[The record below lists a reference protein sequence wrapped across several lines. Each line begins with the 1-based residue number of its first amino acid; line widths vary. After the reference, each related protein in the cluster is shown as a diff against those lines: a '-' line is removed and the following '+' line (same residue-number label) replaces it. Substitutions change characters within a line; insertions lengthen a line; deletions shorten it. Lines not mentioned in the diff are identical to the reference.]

1 MEDGKPKMLS
11 ARQEAALL
19 FEKYKKLEPMFGL
32 EQEFFMIDVNTNM
45 PFGFKKQN
53 STTEVVKWQPNGEYN
68 NSYYCG
74 IGAKNVNNKTRL
86 FMNQVLLMAAKMNLN
101 ITGMNLEV
109 APGQGEF
116 QVCNVGIKACDEL
129 MMLRYLL
136 VRLGEDYGIHID
148 FSPKLSN
155 PLLVSYNGSGCHI
168 NFSTKSMRE
177 ENGYDEI
184 KNCIDKLNSRPK
196 TEHLKYYGDNN
207 RLRLLGT
214 NETSKYDDFTVG
226 VANRGCSIR
235 IPTSTVELKKGYF
248 EDRRPGANIN
258 PYVACPYLLN
268 CYVENV

>member
-1 MEDGKPKMLS
+1 MSDGELEPLGT
-11 ARQEAALL
+11 RHDAALL
-19 FEKYKKLEPMFGL
+19 FEKYKNLEPMYGL
-32 EQEFFMIDVNTNM
+32 EQEFFMIDANTNL
-45 PFGFKKQN
+45 PYGFKKQDDE
-53 STTEVVKWQPNGEYN
+53 TWRPDGEYD

-74 IGAKNVNNKTRL
+74 VGAKNVNSKTRV

-129 MMLRYLL
+129 MMLRYVL
-136 VRLGEDYGIHID
+136 VRLGEDYGIHIN
-148 FSPKLSN
+148 FSPKLSDKN
-155 PLLVSYNGSGCHI
+155 LKGYNGSGCHI
-168 NFSTKSMRE
+168 NFSTKSMRG

-184 KNCIDKLNSRPK
+184 KNCIDKLNARPK